1 MMLVTSGATD
11 VTTYF
16 HLRLAADGTDA
27 TGLTITNIDLQ
38 YVRSRVAPAAKAD
51 ATALAATDSAHGDN
65 QAIEIDATDQP
76 GVYRVDWPDAAFAAG
91 VDEVILT
98 VKCATAFTESLR
110 VRLMS
115 ATRGLTGT
123 ALPDAAFGAAGGLFD
138 DAVGAHSLFG
148 IVDSGTAQSVGANDI
163 VLRSAAA
170 FVDDALNGCTVVITN
185 GTQVGER
192 TIITDYVGATDT
204 ATLGNGWT
212 GATPSGTPTYKIFGS
227 AAGAGVAQTGD
238 CYARLGAPAGASV
251 SADIAAVKVDTAAI
265 LVDTGTTLDGK
276 IDTIDTVVDAVK
288 AKTDSLTYTVAN
300 VLDANV
306 QRVNDVALIGDGDA
320 TPWGPA

>member
-1 MMLVTSGATD
+1 MMLVAKGATD

-38 YVRSRVAPAAKAD
+38 YVRDRTVPVAKVD
-51 ATALAATDSAHGDN
+51 ATALAATDTAHTDN
-65 QAIEIDATDQP
+65 YAIEVDATDQP
-76 GVYRVDWPDAAFAAG
+76 GLYRVDWPDAAFATG
-91 VDEVILT
+91 VDDVYLT
-98 VKCATAFTESLR
+98 VKCATAFTETLH

-115 ATRGLTGT
+115 ITRGLSGT
-123 ALPDAAFGAAGGLFD
+123 ALPDAAFAAAGGLFD

-148 IVDSGTAQSVGANDI
+148 IVDSGVAQSVGANSI
-163 VLRSAAA
+163 VLRAAAA
-170 FVDDALNGCTVVITN
+170 FVDDALIGCTVVLTD
-185 GTQVGER
+185 GTQIASR
-192 TIITDYVGATDT
+192 SIITDYVGATDT

-238 CYARLGAPAGASV
+238 CYTLLDTEIASLL
-251 SADIAAVKVDTAAI
+251 AYVDTEVAAI
-265 LVDTGTTLDGK
+265 
-276 IDTIDTVVDAVK
+276 K

-306 QRVNDVALIGDGDA
+306 QRVNDVALLGDGSA